1 MRYRSKLP
9 YGDVDA
15 AESNGFRLA
24 KRSLYYEACEESG
37 GWSAAVVLLRGFG
50 RLDVFPPTDSGASLS
65 MKVLSSNP
73 RIDESTVLESLDGV
87 RGMLYFH
94 LLLGRLHGMS
104 SPTIG
109 VETSM
114 SAKSEI
120 LRANAE
126 PEDIAIFSAFVL
138 SATFWLLLT
147 TAIGLLMSF
156 KFPYPD
162 WAANPLLSFGRL
174 RAIHTN
180 GTFYGWASIALV
192 GATMYVAARTSGIA
206 IVGKRFAWLALL
218 CFNAAAIFGTIT
230 LDLGINY
237 GDQEY
242 REWVWWVKLIFLA
255 GVFLSGLVVVRTV
268 AERAEREIYISNWY
282 TIGGFVFTLI
292 LSIVAIIPTYQIG
305 LGQVAVQ
312 AFFMHNAVG
321 MWFTFLALGVTYYAL
336 PKLLNRPIYS
346 YALGVL
352 GFWTNLIFY
361 PIIGAHHF
369 EFSPLPWWF
378 QTLAIVF
385 SVGMLVP
392 VWAGSAN
399 FFLTMRGYWEAIR
412 RSYALPF
419 IVVGVV
425 LLLPRFESRH
435 DRSVSQLADDLAFH
449 QLHNRPL
456 ACDDVR
462 IHHVYC
468 LGRHLRAPPTRNRKA
483 TQRAGRR
490 ASFLARDDRS
500 DVLRDRALRGR
511 HAPRSDMGRGQ
522 PVHRLGRC
530 GSTVLGRTCGRWLD
544 DVSRAHRLCLQRVR
558 HDVGT
563 NKREFEIR
571 TIGASR
577 CVTHESR
584 HEQRLVARLCICRR
598 VRRAGYRNRR
608 DSGCRAFADCA
619 DARNA
624 ATHTRAGAWAVG
636 VRQRG
641 LRVLSHPKRTPARPG
656 SSLWQ
661 TVGRR

>member
-1 MRYRSKLP
+1 M
-9 YGDVDA
+9 
-15 AESNGFRLA
+15 NA
-24 KRSLYYEACEESG
+24 K
-37 GWSAAVVLLRGFG
+37 
-50 RLDVFPPTDSGASLS
+50 
-65 MKVLSSNP
+65 N
-73 RIDESTVLESLDGV
+73 
-87 RGMLYFH
+87 
-94 LLLGRLHGMS
+94 
-104 SPTIG
+104 
-109 VETSM
+109 
-114 SAKSEI
+114 EI

-147 TAIGLLMSF
+147 TAVGLLMSF

-192 GATMYVAARTSGIA
+192 GASMYVAARTSGIA

-352 GFWTNLIFY
+352 GFWTNLVFY

-399 FFLTMRGYWEAIR
+399 FFLTMRGYSEAIR

-419 IVVGVV
+419 IVVGIVYYFV
-425 LLLPRFESRH
+425 GSSQGTIEAFRSLQTIWHFTNFTIGHSHATMYGFITFIAWGAIYALLPRATGKQPNVLAAGLHFWLATIGVTFYVGVLSVAGTLQGLTWAAGNPFIASVDAAAPYWVARAVAGSMMFLAHIVFAYNVYVMTLASTKESSKFEPSAR
-435 DRSVSQLADDLAFH
+435 R
-449 QLHNRPL
+449 R
-456 ACDDVR
+456 
-462 IHHVYC
+462 
-468 LGRHLRAPPTRNRKA
+468 RKA
-483 TQRAGRR
+483 
-490 ASFLARDDRS
+490 
-500 DVLRDRALRGR
+500 
-511 HAPRSDMGRGQ
+511 
-522 PVHRLGRC
+522 
-530 GSTVLGRTCGRWLD
+530 
-544 DVSRAHRLCLQRVR
+544 
-558 HDVGT
+558 
-563 NKREFEIR
+563 
-571 TIGASR
+571 
-577 CVTHESR
+577 
-584 HEQRLVARLCICRR
+584 
-598 VRRAGYRNRR
+598 
-608 DSGCRAFADCA
+608 
-619 DARNA
+619 
-624 ATHTRAGAWAVG
+624 
-636 VRQRG
+636 
-641 LRVLSHPKRTPARPG
+641 
-656 SSLWQ
+656 
-661 TVGRR
+661 